1 MQIGA
6 GNRYRDVSYWRYWR
20 LAKYTRN
27 SRKLITNK
35 FNIVLIGQIDEQ
47 IEREDNYASLCK
59 QGTKI

>member
-6 GNRYRDVSYWRYWR
+6 GNQYREVSYWR

-59 QGTKI
+59 QGAKI

>member
-1 MQIGA
+1 MGI
-6 GNRYRDVSYWRYWR
+6 SYWK

-27 SRKLITNK
+27 SRILITNK

-47 IEREDNYASLCK
+47 IKREDNYASLYK

>member
-6 GNRYRDVSYWRYWR
+6 ENRYRGVSYWR
-20 LAKYTRN
+20 LAKYARN
-27 SRKLITNK
+27 SRRLITNK